1 MKESKISVLL
11 ATRNKSRFLDLTLAG
26 YTNQTYKDFELVIVD
41 DGSEDDTP
49 EIIKKYHKEL
59 NIKYLPQ
66 EKKGISWARSKTLEN
81 ANGEYVIITD
91 DDRIPCPEFVM
102 EHKRRLDAEEKC
114 VVIGKECL
122 MLSYFTYD
130 TRFEF
135 KDEFKIYNKYP
146 ELLDCDNKIMFTSDD
161 VKADF
166 NGLVEKYY
174 LSDYTESCLLNM
186 VERYGE
192 DLDGFYL
199 AWSKAF
205 GGNMSFDMR
214 YLEKELEYDHN
225 YIGYG
230 IEDIDF
236 SYQLFKQGYKF
247 RFSDKAVNYHQE
259 HPRGKTE
266 NRDMFR
272 NFDYFCKKYDGVDV
286 KLMKLDWDGKVP
298 LEIANDFY
306 RVLKDYRCEL
316 GEGLRLEVVA
326 NKNVECEMSST

>member
-1 MKESKISVLL
+1 MENRKISVLL
-11 ATRNKSRFLDLTLAG
+11 ATHNKARFLDLTLAG
-26 YTNQTYKDFELVIVD
+26 YTNQTYKDFEIVIVD

-49 EIIKKYHKEL
+49 KIIEKYKDEL

-66 EKKGISWARSKTLEN
+66 KRTGISRARSKTLEN
-81 ANGEYVIITD
+81 ASGEYVIITD
-91 DDRIPCPEFVM
+91 DDRIPCPDFVM
-102 EHKRRLDAEEKC
+102 EHKKRLDSEKKC

-122 MLSYFTYD
+122 ILSYFTYD
-130 TRFEF
+130 TRFDF

-146 ELLDCDNKIMFTSDD
+146 ELLDNDNQVMFTSED
-161 VKADF
+161 VKNNFDAV
-166 NGLVEKYY
+166 VENFY

-214 YLEKELEYDHN
+214 YLQKELEYDHN

-247 RFSDKAVNYHQE
+247 RFSDKAINYHQE

-272 NFDYFCKKYDGVDV
+272 NFNYFCSKYPNVDV

-306 RVLKDYRCEL
+306 RVLVDYKSEL
-316 GEGLRLEVVA
+316 EDGLRAELIA
-326 NKNVECEMSST
+326 N